1 MSEFIIH
8 PSSVKGSIAEEQRIA
23 NQLINVQNSIGSIM
37 NNLQFNIASS
47 AMIRARLK
55 KSYSDVYQCRRSVVS
70 MSQALNRSINKYE
83 QTEKRICS
91 NAKVGKPSWID
102 GNSSYSNSQK
112 SKKKAPIVSAKAV
125 KTKKWEVNWKDGF
138 LSVLPSIGNMGGI
151 VSGLGQI
158 IFGDKSSYATWGGA
172 IKDIGEGVIDI
183 AENLTKPKNGASAN
197 WKEILFDFSKPELS
211 KSFSDNFAKELG
223 KVSIVSGVFSAFGS
237 FMENADEYK
246 QGGMSNERFWK
257 ETAIETGIDILKGV
271 VVTAAVSSVC
281 ALVAGTVGVPAI
293 VVGGISAFVIWGADV
308 VSQNL
313 TGKKVND
320 LVGDFILDFP
330 ENIKSVKNSKFVK
343 AAGSK
348 IADTKKAL
356 GNVVSSAKKSVSNKW
371 NSITRWAFA

>member
-23 NQLINVQNSIGSIM
+23 NQLINAQNSIDSVM

-91 NAKVGKPSWID
+91 NAKVGKPSWIG

-112 SKKKAPIVSAKAV
+112 SKKSAPIVSAKAV
-125 KTKKWEVNWKDGF
+125 KTKKWEADWKEGL
-138 LSVLPSIGNMGGI
+138 LSVIPSISGLGGI
-151 VSGLGQI
+151 SSGLGQI

-172 IKDIGEGVIDI
+172 IKDFGTGLIDI
-183 AENLTKPKNGASAN
+183 AENLVKPKKGASVN

-211 KSFSDNFAKELG
+211 KSLSDNLVKELG
-223 KVSIVSGVFSAFGS
+223 KVRFSTGVFSAIGS
-237 FMENADEYK
+237 FMENIDEFK
-246 QGGMSNERFWK
+246 QGGMSEERFLK
-257 ETAIETGIDILKGV
+257 ETAVETAIDIAKGV
-271 VVTAAVSSVC
+271 VVTAVVSSVC
-281 ALVAGTVGVPAI
+281 ALVAGTVGVPAV
-293 VVGGISAFVIWGADV
+293 VVGGISAAVIWGADV
-308 VSQNL
+308 VSKNL

-320 LVGDFILDFP
+320 LVGDFILDLP

-371 NSITRWAFA
+371 NSITKWAFA